1 MLWIFKKESNV
12 QNISIMLAFNSFAKR
27 ANKKRKVSFEV
38 SISNIYEKAPHREAL
53 CSQVVVV
60 SDIFVWLRM

>member
-1 MLWIFKKESNV
+1 MLLI
-12 QNISIMLAFNSFAKR
+12 LFAEK

-53 CSQVVVV
+53 RSQVVGV